1 MNLEYGASFK
11 FTLNNTI
18 LPGCVTVGL
27 YDGKHPTLTCGT
39 TGGKVLMHNPHK
51 VNVNNNGFGDNNMGQ
66 QQSASNED
74 KITFLNINNQ
84 ITAVACAE
92 NLYLSIFIL
101 YWVAK

>member
-39 TGGKVLMHNPHK
+39 TGGKVLMHNPHET
-51 VNVNNNGFGDNNMGQ
+51 NVNNNNNNQFGNVDNN
-66 QQSASNED
+66 SNNED
-74 KITFLNINNQ
+74 KVTFLNINNH
-84 ITAVACAE
+84 IKKE
-92 NLYLSIFIL
+92 I
-101 YWVAK
+101 K